1 MVYAAAMRQTI
12 LNIFW
17 SIIQVLLHKI
27 TNKYRR
33 IGGHDSSTLQ
43 SQMEVSS
50 HHQVV
55 LRPQPSW
62 ITDKSP
68 VGCVHHVHW

>member
-1 MVYAAAMRQTI
+1 MAYAAAMRQTT

-17 SIIQVLLHKI
+17 SIIQALLHKI
-27 TNKYRR
+27 INKYRW
-33 IGGHDSSTLQ
+33 IGGHYSSILQ

-55 LRPQPSW
+55 LRSQPSW
-62 ITDKSP
+62 ITD
-68 VGCVHHVHW
+68 